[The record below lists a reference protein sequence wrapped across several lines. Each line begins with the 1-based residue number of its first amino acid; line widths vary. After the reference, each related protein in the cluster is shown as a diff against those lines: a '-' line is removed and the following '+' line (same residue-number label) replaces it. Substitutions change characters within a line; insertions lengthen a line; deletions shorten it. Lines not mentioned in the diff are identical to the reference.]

1 MATPWETLGP
11 DDDARLARLEA
22 VVRDFYQRVVPD
34 LMIGFLFRGKDI
46 ARLIEL
52 ETQFTARML
61 GRSGGPY
68 AGRSMRDA
76 HAASPILG
84 GHFMRRQQ
92 LLRDAMAAH
101 DLPDPVREAWL
112 AHNARLASQV
122 ITDRDGECRAPTH
135 TGET

>member
-22 VVRDFYQRVVPD
+22 VVRDFYARVVDD
-34 LMIGFLFRGKDI
+34 LMIGFLFQGKDI
-46 ARLIEL
+46 DRLVEL
-52 ETQFTARML
+52 EIQFTARML
-61 GRSGGPY
+61 GRPGGPY
-68 AGRSMRDA
+68 AGRSMRAA

-92 LLRDAMAAH
+92 LLREAMAAR
-101 DLPDPVREAWL
+101 DLPDAVREAWL

-122 ITDRDGECRAPTH
+122 ITDRDGECRAPKT